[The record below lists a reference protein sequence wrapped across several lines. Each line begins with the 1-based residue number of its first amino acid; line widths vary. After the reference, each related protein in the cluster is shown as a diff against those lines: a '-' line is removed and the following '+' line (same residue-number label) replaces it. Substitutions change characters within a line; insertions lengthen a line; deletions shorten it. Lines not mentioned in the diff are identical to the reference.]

1 MKKAVFVI
9 PLLLN
14 TLLIASSIAPGNAD
28 SSRNWKSLNET
39 KKIAVIPFFFCEKA
53 SRVQS
58 DKAKRSGVEGLE
70 TTLHRAMSFRLQ
82 ERKRFK
88 IYPAQR
94 LLKILRSQKTNASDF
109 FANSGKSTG
118 KTWDRPQISKLKALA
133 KSLNVDAILVG
144 EMHQSASI
152 GDSVAMSHSVIN
164 PLDMSVKRVHHH
176 VISPRVQAYLVSKT
190 GAILW
195 SEEQLADH
203 PRSSP
208 RTVKS
213 LKLDLQE
220 ATEQVASQLTDS
232 LQRLPPTN

>member
-14 TLLIASSIAPGNAD
+14 TLLIASSVAPGHAD

-39 KKIAVIPFFFCEKA
+39 KKIAAIPFFFCEKV
-53 SRVQS
+53 SLIQS
-58 DKAKRSGVEGLE
+58 EKATRNELEGLE
-70 TTLHRAMSFRLQ
+70 TALYWAMSVRLQ

-94 LLKILRSQKTNASDF
+94 LLKILRIQKTNAYDF
-109 FANSGKSTG
+109 FKNSGTSTG
-118 KTWDRPQISKLKALA
+118 KVWDRPQISKLKALA
-133 KSLNVDAILVG
+133 KILNVDAILVG
-144 EMHQSASI
+144 EMHRPASI
-152 GDSVAMSHSVIN
+152 GEGAAMSHGVVN
-164 PLDMSVKRVHHH
+164 PLNMSMKRIHAH

-208 RTVKS
+208 RTAKS